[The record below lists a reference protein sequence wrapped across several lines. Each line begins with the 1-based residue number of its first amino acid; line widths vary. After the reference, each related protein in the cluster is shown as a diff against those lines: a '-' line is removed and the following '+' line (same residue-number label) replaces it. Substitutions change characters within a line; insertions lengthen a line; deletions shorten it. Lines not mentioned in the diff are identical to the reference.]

1 MGLRK
6 ATVWVKSMKR
16 KYPIPV
22 QKAIKQLGADLRA
35 ARKRRPIQVATMAE
49 RMGVSEP
56 TLRKIENGDPTVQ
69 FGHVAMALFILQMLD
84 GLADLA
90 SVSNDEMGQ
99 MLEEERLPQRIR
111 TK

>member
-1 MGLRK
+1 
-6 ATVWVKSMKR
+6 MKR

-22 QKAIKQLGADLRA
+22 QRALRKLGADLRA
-35 ARKRRPIQVATMAE
+35 ARKRRPIKLATMAE
-49 RMGVSEP
+49 RMGVSAP

-69 FGHVAMALFILQMLD
+69 LGHLAQALFVLQMLD

-90 SVSNDEMGQ
+90 SAGKDEIGQ

-111 TK
+111 N

>member
-1 MGLRK
+1 
-6 ATVWVKSMKR
+6 MKR

-22 QKAIKQLGADLRA
+22 QKALKNLGSDLRA
-35 ARKRRPIQVATMAE
+35 ARKRRLIQVATMAE

-69 FGHVAMALFILQMLD
+69 FGHVAQALFVLQMVD
-84 GLADLA
+84 GLAELA
-90 SVSNDEMGQ
+90 SVSKDDLGQ

-111 TK
+111 KR

>member
-1 MGLRK
+1 
-6 ATVWVKSMKR
+6 
-16 KYPIPV
+16 
-22 QKAIKQLGADLRA
+22 
-35 ARKRRPIQVATMAE
+35 MAE